1 MAAERSYARLGLF
14 VVLSLVVVLAT
25 ALLFIERQRRRPVIG
40 MVTFTT
46 ENVSGLDVS
55 SPVRLK
61 GVPVGRVEALHVDP
75 ASGAIRIDFQLFVD
89 RLVTLGAN
97 VERTQAAVGLEAFRA
112 QVVRNPVTGEA
123 YLFLDAPANPPPT
136 LQLGFTPDRP
146 YVPSMPTPLA
156 TMQDRLPEVLERVET
171 TLRTLRDIIAKIPD
185 SMERSDRFFT
195 NVERIVRESQLPELS
210 ADSRKF
216 FAMTSTQMGQIATD
230 LDGLV
235 GAGGT
240 LTALVAET
248 RESVRAADMP
258 GATKSAR
265 EALESTSLA
274 ADDLRRT
281 LPVIRDSLQQLQEV
295 ARQFDEQP
303 ESAVYGPRP
312 TKRKPE

>member
-1 MAAERSYARLGLF
+1 M
-14 VVLSLVVVLAT
+14 
-25 ALLFIERQRRRPVIG
+25 
-40 MVTFTT
+40 
-46 ENVSGLDVS
+46 D
-55 SPVRLK
+55 
-61 GVPVGRVEALHVDP
+61 
-75 ASGAIRIDFQLFVD
+75 
-89 RLVTLGAN
+89 
-97 VERTQAAVGLEAFRA
+97 
-112 QVVRNPVTGEA
+112 
-123 YLFLDAPANPPPT
+123 
-136 LQLGFTPDRP
+136 
-146 YVPSMPTPLA
+146 
-156 TMQDRLPEVLERVET
+156 
-171 TLRTLRDIIAKIPD
+171 
-185 SMERSDRFFT
+185 RSDRFFS

-216 FAMTSTQMGQIATD
+216 FATTSTQMAAIATD

-235 GAGGT
+235 GAEGS

-258 GATKSAR
+258 AATKSAR
-265 EALESTSLA
+265 DALESTSLA